1 MSLIPVLTGI
11 RANASSHGARMHH
24 IHIYTYIYLGMVE
37 SATTVYAVVTHT
49 ITALVI
55 SYVLRGMCAVSRG
68 EGQRKRGCS
77 LYRFIVCMGMRVR
90 DGPRE
95 QREFPADRRI
105 DWLEIGKEY

>member
-1 MSLIPVLTGI
+1 MD
-11 RANASSHGARMHH
+11 RCA
-24 IHIYTYIYLGMVE
+24 
-37 SATTVYAVVTHT
+37 AVVTHT

-68 EGQRKRGCS
+68 ERGRESGAGVRCIGLS
-77 LYRFIVCMGMRVR
+77 YVWECVCPGCG
-90 DGPRE
+90 DRE